1 MRQFEQQCQGGIAIL
16 FIDFVTLWFSPGT
29 LFLPKKVVRFKTQQS
44 LVIGRQ
50 TNQEIGL
57 VELWKS
63 PVHKAKLKRL
73 EPYWEN
79 KTSYCLIGA

>member
-1 MRQFEQQCQGGIAIL
+1 MYRKPVTIL
-16 FIDFVTLWFSPGT
+16 NLKTNFT
-29 LFLPKKVVRFKTQQS
+29 KKVVRFKTQQS